1 MKDKEKEIQSILNEY
16 TSMRRKKEE
25 DTEDLQD
32 KSVINPELTL
42 EQIKNLKE
50 KDLNMQVMRA
60 LIKKQDEIQKDIK
73 KINEKIKKIK
83 TNIGNFRYEYDSNGN
98 ATNSDEMQKMT
109 QKYEKAKKEL
119 AKIKKVKALYEENL
133 SDFENKTG
141 FTTDKVKEMMK
152 EEEQKRIEYEKQEEI
167 RKQKLEEER
176 IEQEKAQKALE
187 ESLRKAEEDKKNN
200 IENEITQESNT
211 ITEEIQKYKINEKD
225 IITIFPYQNKVSYI
239 FDGKEGH
246 IDNIRDIVWEGKPK
260 IFRKYKI
267 KKEEYI
273 LTNEKTGES
282 KEFSSKL
289 NPIIFEIL
297 KSNSEKLENY
307 IELNSKIPI
316 LYVFDEKQK
325 ENKDVA
331 KIMYKYQK
339 KDKDI
344 TQKIGYISIKDKI
357 NSRFSYKLGKKQL
370 ALPEGEKNIEEE
382 TTNYETSRNR
392 MLKFRK
398 GIAQKA
404 KQYDQA
410 IEKIDKIQKLNS
422 SKSEN
427 ANTDSI

>member
-16 TSMRRKKEE
+16 MSMRRKKEE
-25 DTEDLQD
+25 DTENLQD

-60 LIKKQDEIQKDIK
+60 LIKKQDEIQKDVK

-83 TNIGNFRYEYDSNGN
+83 TNIGNFRYDYDLDGN
-98 ATNSDEMQKMT
+98 VTNSDEMQKMT

-119 AKIKKVKALYEENL
+119 SKIKRVKALCEENL
-133 SDFENKTG
+133 SDFEKKTG
-141 FTTDKVKEMMK
+141 LTVDKVKEIMK

-176 IEQEKAQKALE
+176 IEQEKVQKALE
-187 ESLRKAEEDKKNN
+187 ESLRKAQEDKKNN
-200 IENEITQESNT
+200 IENEITQESNMIAEKT
-211 ITEEIQKYKINEKD
+211 KKHTINEKD

-239 FDGKEGH
+239 FGGKEGQ

-260 IFRKYKI
+260 IFKKYKI
-267 KKEEYI
+267 RKEEYI

-297 KSNSEKLENY
+297 KSNPEKLEKY
-307 IELNSKIPI
+307 IELKSKTPI
-316 LYVFDEKQK
+316 LYVFGEKQK

-339 KDKDI
+339 EDKNI
-344 TQKIGYISIKDKI
+344 TQKIGYINFRDKI
-357 NSRFSYKLGKKQL
+357 NSRFSYKLMKKQL
-370 ALPEGEKNIEEE
+370 ALPEGEKNTNEE
-382 TTNYETSRNR
+382 TINYETTRNR

-398 GIAQKA
+398 GIVERA

-410 IEKIDKIQKLNS
+410 IEKIEKIQKLNS
-422 SKSEN
+422 NQSEN
-427 ANTDSI
+427 ADTDSI